1 MIDKMTRYSF
11 ILLNGEETA
20 FLEQLQEVGL
30 VDITRS
36 EKPMNEVSMG
46 IAGEIERID
55 GLIKGLEK
63 VDIPEGT
70 KPVTYTGEGSDDLL
84 RLANGTLMD
93 YAEITSSLKELQ
105 QKVEKARV
113 WGSFDKARLETLSA
127 AGVPFHFHVLNAKQF

>member
-36 EKPMNEVSMG
+36 EKPMNEVTMG

-63 VDIPEGT
+63 VDIPDDGFFSSLSTSE
-70 KPVTYTGEGSDDLL
+70 VSDDVDAELEFQRGL
-84 RLANGTLMD
+84 YGEESEYSLMD
-93 YAEITSSLKELQ
+93 DL
-105 QKVEKARV
+105 
-113 WGSFDKARLETLSA
+113 
-127 AGVPFHFHVLNAKQF
+127 

>member
-93 YAEITSSLKELQ
+93 YAEITPGFGDPLTKPGW
-105 QKVEKARV
+105 KRFPPPA
-113 WGSFDKARLETLSA
+113 FLSTSMS
-127 AGVPFHFHVLNAKQF
+127 